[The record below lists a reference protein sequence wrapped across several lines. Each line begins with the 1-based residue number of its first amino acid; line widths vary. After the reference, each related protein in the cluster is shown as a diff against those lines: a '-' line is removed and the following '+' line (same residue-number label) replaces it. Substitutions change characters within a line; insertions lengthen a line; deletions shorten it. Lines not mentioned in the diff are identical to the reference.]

1 MVTRRLRLGIA
12 GLGRAFSLMLPT
24 LRDDPRVELVAGADP
39 RPEARQRFSA
49 DFGAAGHD
57 TVEALC
63 ADANVEAIY
72 ISTPH
77 QFHRENVESA
87 ARHGKHAI
95 VEKPM
100 ALSMQDCAAMIEACG
115 RAGTI
120 LIVGHSH
127 SFDAP
132 IARTRAL
139 AASGAY
145 GPLRMIQ
152 AMQYTDFLYRPRRPE
167 ELATTQGGGVIF
179 NQAPHQVDNVR
190 LIGGGRV
197 KSVRAGVGRWDAARP
212 TEGAYSA
219 FLSFEN
225 GVFASLGYS
234 GYAHFDSDELCDWI
248 GESGLRKDPAR
259 YGEARAALRGI
270 GGESEMELKQARN
283 YGGPRY
289 TPPGAGAPPMR
300 WHEHFGLLVASC
312 DKADLRPQ
320 PRGIMIYGD
329 ENRHFEELPPP
340 TIPRVE
346 VMNEFCD
353 AIFDGRP
360 VLHSGEWA
368 MATMEVCFALLQ
380 SAREGREVVL
390 HHQVGLPDE
399 SKPI

>member
-1 MVTRRLRLGIA
+1 MTTRRLRLGIA

-39 RPEARQRFSA
+39 RPEARAQFA
-49 DFGAAGHD
+49 EDFGATAHD
-57 TVEALC
+57 SVEALC
-63 ADANVEAIY
+63 ADPNVEAIY

-100 ALSMQDCAAMIEACG
+100 ALSLADCAAMIEATQK
-115 RAGTI
+115 AGTH
-120 LIVGHSH
+120 LLVGHSH

-139 AASGAY
+139 VASGAY
-145 GPLRMIQ
+145 GRLRMIQ
-152 AMQYTDFLYRPRRPE
+152 ALQYTDFLYRPRRPE
-167 ELATTQGGGVIF
+167 ELATEQGGGVIF
-179 NQAPHQVDNVR
+179 NQAPHQIDIVR

-197 KSVRAGVGRWDAARP
+197 ASVRAQTGSWDASRP

-219 FLSFEN
+219 FLTFDD
-225 GVFASLGYS
+225 GLFASLTYS
-234 GYAHFDSDELCDWI
+234 GYAHFDTDEFSEWI

-259 YGEARAALRGI
+259 YGEARAALRGVS
-270 GGESEMELKQARN
+270 GDSETAMKQARN

-289 TPPGAGAPPMR
+289 TPPGAGAKDQR
-300 WHEHFGLLVASC
+300 WHEHFGLIVASC
-312 DKADLRPQ
+312 DAADLRPQ
-320 PRGIMIYGD
+320 PHGIMIYGN
-329 ENRHFEELPPP
+329 EERRFEALSPP

-346 VMNEFCD
+346 VMDEFCA
-353 AIFDGRP
+353 AIFDGKP
-360 VLHSGEWA
+360 ILHGGEWA

-380 SAREGREVVL
+380 SARDGREITL
-390 HHQVGLPDE
+390 THQTGLPDGL
-399 SKPI
+399 